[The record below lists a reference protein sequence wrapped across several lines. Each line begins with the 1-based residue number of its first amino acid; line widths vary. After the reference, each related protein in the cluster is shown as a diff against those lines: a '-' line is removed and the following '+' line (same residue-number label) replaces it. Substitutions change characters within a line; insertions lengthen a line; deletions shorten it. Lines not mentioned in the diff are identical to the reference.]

1 MTVIHIQ
8 LVEALTLVIIFV
20 GSHREQHLDYCLL
33 GFAILKQLNCAIKFI
48 NKVLAGHQASLNL
61 DHLVS
66 VAIVNTVV
74 LIAAPL
80 HIFNPCEHP
89 SIPLTLLRL
98 PLTLLSQEKR
108 LYLVEQL
115 G

>member
-1 MTVIHIQ
+1 MTVIHIF
-8 LVEALTLVIIFV
+8 VEALAHVVIFV
-20 GSHREQHLDYCLL
+20 GTHREQHLDYCLL
-33 GFAILKQLNCAIKFI
+33 GLAIMEQLNCAIKFI

-98 PLTLLSQEKR
+98 PLALLSQEER
-108 LYLVEQL
+108 LYLVE
-115 G
+115 